1 MTAEVHLDR
10 RVRSPADFLR
20 LAVAAVA
27 LVLLLLVEWLF
38 GDTLVGFASD
48 VLRGL
53 DALPNWLLTAIV
65 AATRVLTFVVL
76 VAGLAWTAIRRG
88 WAAGI
93 TMLLGGVIAA
103 LLVWVLAGVF
113 DDDRAEAVAVP
124 DTDLAALTSGWFP
137 TAVGIGVVAA
147 LLTSGAP
154 WLSRPWRQA
163 GWVAVM
169 GLVVT
174 RTLVS
179 EMSFGSFQAAVIG
192 WFAGAVAL
200 VALGA
205 PPQRADA
212 ASIAAGL
219 ARVGLPVE
227 SIEPASV
234 DARGSTPYFA
244 TTPDGGR
251 LFVKVLG
258 RDERSADLLFRA
270 YRRLQRRDLGDER
283 AFSSLRRAI
292 EHEALLALAARDL
305 GIRTPRLRTVAS
317 AEPNSF
323 VLAYD
328 AVAGRSLDQL
338 DPDQVTDE
346 VLAAIWQA
354 IADLRRHGIAHRDL
368 RLANVF
374 LGESGAGES
383 GAGESG
389 AGENGEVWIIDFGF
403 SELAASDLLLA
414 NDVVELAASSSV
426 YVGAERAA
434 AAALATVDRDTLDRA
449 VERMRPWALSGA
461 TRTAMK
467 QRPGLLDDLRRRL
480 AR

>member
-1 MTAEVHLDR
+1 
-10 RVRSPADFLR
+10 
-20 LAVAAVA
+20 
-27 LVLLLLVEWLF
+27 
-38 GDTLVGFASD
+38 
-48 VLRGL
+48 
-53 DALPNWLLTAIV
+53 
-65 AATRVLTFVVL
+65 
-76 VAGLAWTAIRRG
+76 
-88 WAAGI
+88 
-93 TMLLGGVIAA
+93 
-103 LLVWVLAGVF
+103 
-113 DDDRAEAVAVP
+113 
-124 DTDLAALTSGWFP
+124 
-137 TAVGIGVVAA
+137 
-147 LLTSGAP
+147 
-154 WLSRPWRQA
+154 
-163 GWVAVM
+163 M

-174 RTLVS
+174 RTLTS
-179 EMSFGSFQAAVIG
+179 EMSFSSLQAVVIG

-212 ASIAAGL
+212 VSIAAGL

-227 SIEPASV
+227 SITPASV

-328 AVAGRSLDQL
+328 AVAGKSLDQL

-374 LGESGAGES
+374 LGGGGGNGDA
-383 GAGESG
+383 
-389 AGENGEVWIIDFGF
+389 GEVWIIDFGF

>member
-1 MTAEVHLDR
+1 MTTEVHVDG

-48 VLRGL
+48 ILRGL
-53 DALPNWLLTAIV
+53 DALPDWLLTGIV
-65 AATRVLTFVVL
+65 VGARVLTFVVL
-76 VAGLAWTAIRRG
+76 VAGLAWTAIRQR
-88 WAAGI
+88 WAAGV
-93 TMLLGGVIAA
+93 TMLLGGATAA
-103 LLVWVLAGVF
+103 LLVSLLSGVF
-113 DDDRAEAVAVP
+113 DDDRGQAVAVP
-124 DTDLAALTSGWFP
+124 DTDLGALTSGWFP
-137 TAVGIGVVAA
+137 TAVGIGVLAA
-147 LLTSGAP
+147 LLTAGAP
-154 WLSRPWRQA
+154 WLSRRWRQA

-174 RTLVS
+174 RTLTS
-179 EMSFGSFQAAVIG
+179 EMSFSSLQAVVIG

-212 ASIAAGL
+212 VSIAAGL

-227 SIEPASV
+227 SITPASV

-328 AVAGRSLDQL
+328 AVAGKSLDQL

-374 LGESGAGES
+374 LGGGGGNGDA
-383 GAGESG
+383 
-389 AGENGEVWIIDFGF
+389 GEVWIIDFGF